1 MGPLCGEGAVDAL
14 GAVDRAAAPCG
25 APLGRTSSL
34 YHGSLWP
41 GQHRL
46 PIMALVEALAG
57 DSWKRSRENR
67 FDVVAHVAV

>member
-1 MGPLCGEGAVDAL
+1 MPLAS
-14 GAVDRAAAPCG
+14 

-57 DSWKRSRENR
+57 EQR